1 MVAPVAM
8 ELRACI
14 VTAHEDGETQ
24 DEIAERFNI
33 TQATVS
39 RILKKFYTEGHLVPG
54 KAKGRTP
61 ILTEGDAPVIRAIVS
76 DQPDITLVDLGKRI
90 NRELGKVVSNPTLC
104 KYLKRISLVRKKKS
118 RQAAERER
126 PDVKKKR

>member
-14 VTAHEDGETQ
+14 VTAHEDGDTQ

-39 RILKKFYTEGHLVPG
+39 RLLKKFYTEGHLVEHPLN
-54 KAKGRTP
+54 KSMIMRSKY
-61 ILTEGDAPVIRAIVS
+61 
-76 DQPDITLVDLGKRI
+76 DLFKIQTGPSWFTKDP
-90 NRELGKVVSNPTLC
+90 LSF
-104 KYLKRISLVRKKKS
+104 Y
-118 RQAAERER
+118 
-126 PDVKKKR
+126 